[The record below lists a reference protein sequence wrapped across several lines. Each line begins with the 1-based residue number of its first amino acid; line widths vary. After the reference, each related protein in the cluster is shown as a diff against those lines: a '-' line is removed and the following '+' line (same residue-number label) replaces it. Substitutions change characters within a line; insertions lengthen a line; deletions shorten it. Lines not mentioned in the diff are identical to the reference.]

1 MCVYVCVC
9 MCVYVCVCMCVSVC
23 VCVCV
28 CMCVYVC
35 VYGRV
40 RVLCVYVCVR
50 DCVCGL
56 GPNID
61 HCRQPTV
68 LPLQYHPGGEIM
80 LGPIILY
87 NIYLGN
93 FTTRTMDLMD
103 HLAK

>member
-1 MCVYVCVC
+1 MCVYLCVC
-9 MCVYVCVCMCVSVC
+9 MCVYVWVRVRVCVCLCVCM
-23 VCVCV
+23 
-28 CMCVYVC
+28 
-35 VYGRV
+35 
-40 RVLCVYVCVR
+40 CVR

>member
-1 MCVYVCVC
+1 MCVCVC
-9 MCVYVCVCMCVSVC
+9 VCVL
-23 VCVCV
+23 CVCV
-28 CMCVYVC
+28 CMCVCMYVCMFVC
-35 VYGRV
+35 VYCI
-40 RVLCVYVCVR
+40 CVYMCVCVCIVCMFVCVR